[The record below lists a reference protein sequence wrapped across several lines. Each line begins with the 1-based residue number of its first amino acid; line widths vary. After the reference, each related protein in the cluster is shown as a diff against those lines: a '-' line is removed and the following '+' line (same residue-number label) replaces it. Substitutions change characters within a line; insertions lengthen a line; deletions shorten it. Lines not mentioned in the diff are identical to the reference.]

1 MRPLGGHRRGAVLRP
16 DELRGSGVSLGRRMP
31 WRILPLLADGL
42 GMTDA
47 EIAER
52 LDEPVA
58 EVRQAARILYR
69 MRKVDFILGY
79 VVAVPSSAEGRRA
92 A

>member
-1 MRPLGGHRRGAVLRP
+1 
-16 DELRGSGVSLGRRMP
+16 
-31 WRILPLLADGL
+31 
-42 GMTDA
+42 MTDA

-52 LDEPVA
+52 LDESVA

-79 VVAVPSSAEGRRA
+79 VVAVPSADEGRRA

>member
-1 MRPLGGHRRGAVLRP
+1 MNPGLCLA
-16 DELRGSGVSLGRRMP
+16 
-31 WRILPLLADGL
+31 WRILSLVADEI

-52 LDEPVA
+52 RAESAA

-69 MRKVDFILGY
+69 MRKVDFILFY
-79 VVAVPSSAEGRRA
+79 AVAVPPAGEGRRSA
-92 A
+92 